1 MSSIVGLWKYA
12 TVENIHNVS
21 LFAISVS
28 SLFSYV
34 YYNSYSLPDKVIG
47 GGIWFERLYPV
58 VGIYAVVD
66 FFLTKKTDSQ
76 LHHACILGIYFYNNY
91 HSVSVETRFIFLY
104 PLLITEISSIFL
116 LLNHLIPKSSVLN
129 EVNFIIFYF
138 SFYKFRIWD
147 FYVELI
153 HNNTAFNFIFN
164 RYSHSNVFTSVIL
177 LSSLYGLYILNLY
190 WFLIIN
196 KILFKQIAK
205 CISTINT
212 DKINHLLCSY
222 IHWVNIP
229 LAIYIYSFKPN
240 VKHIFDVVGITALTV
255 SSFQYHH
262 YIYNRLVSGQ
272 IDEYN
277 VPDRRNIGSFIN
289 DTIFI
294 NIRNFFIILTNYYD
308 KPLLGSVLCYS
319 GFFHTVSMYC
329 CVLNIQRIFQKEKT
343 EKNKK
348 RFSTIHDIITAIPII
363 TDAYFI
369 FTNSPTEIAI
379 PFLMVNVVIGLLFA
393 VEPFYKLNHAVFHL
407 LVLVQN
413 YYICMSNIQ

>member
-58 VGIYAVVD
+58 VGIYAVMD
-66 FFLTKKTDSQ
+66 LFMTKSTDLR
-76 LHHACILGIYFYNNY
+76 LHHACIFGIYFYNNY
-91 HSVSVETRFIFLY
+91 YSVSVEPRFLFSY
-104 PLLITEISSIFL
+104 TLLKTEISSIFFVL
-116 LLNHLIPKSSVLN
+116 KYWFPPKTLINSINTVL
-129 EVNFIIFYF
+129 FYL
-138 SFYKFRIWD
+138 SFFKFRIWD
-147 FYVELI
+147 FYVEII
-153 HNNTAFNFIFN
+153 HNNKALDLVFN
-164 RYSHSNVFTSVIL
+164 RYSGSNVYLSAIL
-177 LSSLYGLYILNLY
+177 SLSCYGLYILNLY

-205 CISTINT
+205 YIPTINT
-212 DKINHLLCSY
+212 EKINHLLCSY

-272 IDEYN
+272 IDEYI
-277 VPDRRNIGSFIN
+277 VTDKDIIVSFIV
-289 DTIFI
+289 DILFI
-294 NIRNFFIILTNYYD
+294 NIRSFLIVLTNYFNTT
-308 KPLLGSVLCYS
+308 LLGSVLCYS

-379 PFLMVNVVIGLLFA
+379 PFLLVNVVIGLLFA

>member
-1 MSSIVGLWKYA
+1 MSNIVGLWKYA
-12 TVENIHNVS
+12 TVENIQNVS

-58 VGIYAVVD
+58 VGIYAVMD
-66 FFLTKKTDSQ
+66 LFMTKSTDLR
-76 LHHACILGIYFYNNY
+76 LHHACIFGIYFYNNY
-91 HSVSVETRFIFLY
+91 YSVSVEPRFLFSY
-104 PLLITEISSIFL
+104 TLLKTEISSIFFVL
-116 LLNHLIPKSSVLN
+116 KYWFPPKTLINSINTVL
-129 EVNFIIFYF
+129 FYL
-138 SFYKFRIWD
+138 SFFKFRIWD
-147 FYVELI
+147 FYVEII
-153 HNNTAFNFIFN
+153 HNNKALDLVFN
-164 RYSHSNVFTSVIL
+164 RYSGSNVYLSAIL
-177 LSSLYGLYILNLY
+177 SLSCYGLYILNLY

-329 CVLNIQRIFQKEKT
+329 CVLNILRFFQEEKT
-343 EKNKK
+343 EKTESCFLFN
-348 RFSTIHDIITAIPII
+348 HNIITAIPII

-379 PFLMVNVVIGLLFA
+379 PFLLVNVVIGLLFA